1 MSFLRKNKDDL
12 RTDIYD
18 DENNFDNEYE
28 NDFDDDIDNELDNE
42 NEIETFRK
50 KKELSRKER
59 KREKKREKLAKGFA
73 DPELAAR
80 LREYGENY
88 GLEEDPYL
96 EGLSNAIE
104 EGKNLSVWASND
116 VMTLMPHPDVESI
129 EGPIYSAMVLVRNVL
144 VFVPVALT
152 WLAVGKA
159 TTAFSAYTAQSAA
172 TSIVNFLQFWQN
184 GYGLLSKTWTL
195 SHVAQLDF
203 YVIGTVIVLTF
214 VTPFMNRSAV
224 KKASRFE
231 QDALRE
237 RLALVIE
244 VESFLF
250 DKRRLTPLTIDSALA
265 QSFERVVDA
274 THNLMVAS
282 KRIEAGLKA
291 LPRMIEELRES
302 QRTAIEDEDEFRQL
316 KPITQVIDDEDL
328 DEEQTPQG
336 SDPFDRFD
344 QFEELPPLEVEF
356 GDRDTDG
363 VAQAADTLDEISRR
377 VDVIVQS
384 LPQRAHARK
393 ELKKVEVEIGNTR
406 ADLEILQAK
415 LKKRQK
421 KALKQTDW
429 KAEKREAERNKAM
442 GRPRTLGNGAPRF
455 IEGE

>member
-18 DENNFDNEYE
+18 DENNFNNEYE
-28 NDFDDDIDNELDNE
+28 NNFDDDFENE

-59 KREKKREKLAKGFA
+59 KKEKKREKAARGFA

-328 DEEQTPQG
+328 DEEQTPQD

>member
-28 NDFDDDIDNELDNE
+28 NNFDDDFDDE

-195 SHVAQLDF
+195 SNVAQLDF

>member
-1 MSFLRKNKDDL
+1 MDL
-12 RTDIYD
+12 YD
-18 DENNFDNEYE
+18 DENDFDNEYE

-42 NEIETFRK
+42 NGIETFRK

-59 KREKKREKLAKGFA
+59 KREKKREKAARGFA
-73 DPELAAR
+73 DPDLAAR

-104 EGKNLSVWASND
+104 DGKNLSVWASND
-116 VMTLMPHPDVESI
+116 VMTLLPHPDVDSV
-129 EGPIYSAMVLVRNVL
+129 EGPVYSAMVLVRNVL

-159 TTAFSAYTAQSAA
+159 TTAFSAYTAQSSA

-184 GYGLLSKTWTL
+184 GYGLLSPTWTL

-203 YVIGTVIVLTF
+203 YVIGTVIFLTF

-291 LPRMIEELRES
+291 LPRMIDELREA
-302 QRTAIEDEDEFRQL
+302 QRSSIEDEDEFRQL

-328 DEEQTPQG
+328 DEEQTPQD

-344 QFEELPPLEVEF
+344 QFEQIPLSPIEVEF
-356 GDRDTDG
+356 GDRDSNG
-363 VAQAADTLDEISRR
+363 VEQAAVTLDDISKR
-377 VDVIVQS
+377 VDIIVQS
-384 LPQRAHARK
+384 LPRRAHARK

-429 KAEKREAERNKAM
+429 KAEKREAERNKAL
-442 GRPRTLGNGAPRF
+442 GRPKTLGNGTPRF

>member
-1 MSFLRKNKDDL
+1 MDL
-12 RTDIYD
+12 YD
-18 DENNFDNEYE
+18 DENDFDNEYE

>member
-28 NDFDDDIDNELDNE
+28 NNFDDDFENE

-59 KREKKREKLAKGFA
+59 KKEKKREKAARGFA

-104 EGKNLSVWASND
+104 DGKNLSVWASND
-116 VMTLMPHPDVESI
+116 VMTLLPHPDVDSV
-129 EGPIYSAMVLVRNVL
+129 EGPVYSAMVLVRNVL

-159 TTAFSAYTAQSAA
+159 TTAFSAYTAQSSA

-184 GYGLLSKTWTL
+184 GYGLLSPTWTL

-203 YVIGTVIVLTF
+203 YVIGTVIFLTF

-291 LPRMIEELRES
+291 LPRMIDELREA
-302 QRTAIEDEDEFRQL
+302 QRPSIEDEDEFRQL

-328 DEEQTPQG
+328 DEEQTPQD

-344 QFEELPPLEVEF
+344 QFEQIPLAPIEVEF
-356 GDRDTDG
+356 GDRDSNG
-363 VAQAADTLDEISRR
+363 VEQAAVTLDDISKR
-377 VDVIVQS
+377 VDIIVQS
-384 LPQRAHARK
+384 LPRRAHARK

-429 KAEKREAERNKAM
+429 KAEKREAERNKAL
-442 GRPRTLGNGAPRF
+442 GRPKTLGNGTPRF

>member
-12 RTDIYD
+12 RVDFYD
-18 DENNFDNEYE
+18 DAYE
-28 NDFDDDIDNELDNE
+28 DQNE

-50 KKELSRKER
+50 KKDLSRKER
-59 KREKKREKLAKGFA
+59 KKEKEREKIAKGYA

-116 VMTLMPHPDVESI
+116 VMNLMPHPDVESV

-159 TTAFSAYTAQSAA
+159 TTAFSAYTAESSA

-195 SHVAQLDF
+195 SHIAQLDF

-214 VTPFMNRSAV
+214 ITPFMNRSAV
-224 KKASRFE
+224 SKASRFE

-237 RLALVIE
+237 RLSLVIE

-250 DKRRLTPLTIDSALA
+250 DKRRLTPLTIDSALS

-302 QRTAIEDEDEFRQL
+302 QRPSLEDEDDFRPL
-316 KPITQVIDDEDL
+316 KPLSQTIAE
-328 DEEQTPQG
+328 DEEEDQE
-336 SDPFDRFD
+336 SDPFDRFETD
-344 QFEELPPLEVEF
+344 LKVPSEVEF
-356 GDRDTDG
+356 SDRDSDG
-363 VAQAADTLDEISRR
+363 VDQAADTLDDISKR
-377 VDVIVQS
+377 VDIIVQS

-393 ELKKVEVEIGNTR
+393 ELKKVEVQIANTR
-406 ADLEILQAK
+406 ADLELLQAK

-421 KALKQTDW
+421 KAMKQPDW
-429 KAEKREAERNKAM
+429 KAEKREAERNKAL
-442 GRPRTLGNGAPRF
+442 GRTRALSSNTPRF

>member
-12 RTDIYD
+12 RADIYED
-18 DENNFDNEYE
+18 DNEFDNDFE
-28 NDFDDDIDNELDNE
+28 NEFEDDDLDSE

-59 KREKKREKLAKGFA
+59 KKEKKREKTLKGFS
-73 DPELAAR
+73 DPELASR

-104 EGKNLSVWASND
+104 DGKNLAVWASND

-159 TTAFSAYTAQSAA
+159 TTAFSTYTAQSAA

-195 SHVAQLDF
+195 SHIAQLDF

-237 RLALVIE
+237 RLSLVIE

-302 QRTAIEDEDEFRQL
+302 QRTAIEDEDEYRQL
-316 KPITQVIDDEDL
+316 KPITQEIGEEDL
-328 DEEQTPQG
+328 DEVEAPQS

-344 QFEELPPLEVEF
+344 QSEENPPLEVEF

-377 VDVIVQS
+377 VDIIVQS

-393 ELKKVEVEIGNTR
+393 ELKKVEAEIGNTR
-406 ADLEILQAK
+406 ADLELLQEK

-429 KAEKREAERNKAM
+429 KAEKREAERSKAL
-442 GRPRTLGNGAPRF
+442 GRPRTLGNSAPRF

>member
-18 DENNFDNEYE
+18 DENSFDNEYE
-28 NDFDDDIDNELDNE
+28 NNFDDDFENE

-59 KREKKREKLAKGFA
+59 KKEKKREKAARGFA

>member
-1 MSFLRKNKDDL
+1 MDL
-12 RTDIYD
+12 YD
-18 DENNFDNEYE
+18 DENDFDNEYE

-42 NEIETFRK
+42 NGIETFRK

-59 KREKKREKLAKGFA
+59 KREKKREKAARGFA
-73 DPELAAR
+73 DPDLAAR

-104 EGKNLSVWASND
+104 DGKNLSVWASND
-116 VMTLMPHPDVESI
+116 VMTLLPHPDVDSV
-129 EGPIYSAMVLVRNVL
+129 EGPVYSAMVLVRNVL

-159 TTAFSAYTAQSAA
+159 TTAFSAYTAQSSA

-184 GYGLLSKTWTL
+184 GYGLLSPTWTL

-203 YVIGTVIVLTF
+203 YVIGTVIFLTF

-291 LPRMIEELRES
+291 LPRMIDELREA
-302 QRTAIEDEDEFRQL
+302 QRSSIEDEDEFRQL

-328 DEEQTPQG
+328 DEEQTPQD

-344 QFEELPPLEVEF
+344 QFEQIPLAPIEVEF
-356 GDRDTDG
+356 GDRDSNG
-363 VAQAADTLDEISRR
+363 VEQAAVTLDDISKR
-377 VDVIVQS
+377 VDIIVQS
-384 LPQRAHARK
+384 LPRRAHARK

-429 KAEKREAERNKAM
+429 KAEKREAERNKAL
-442 GRPRTLGNGAPRF
+442 GRPKTLGNGTPRF

>member
-1 MSFLRKNKDDL
+1 MDL
-12 RTDIYD
+12 YD
-18 DENNFDNEYE
+18 DENDFDNEYE

-42 NEIETFRK
+42 NGIETFRK

-59 KREKKREKLAKGFA
+59 KREKKREKAARGFA
-73 DPELAAR
+73 DPDLAAR

-104 EGKNLSVWASND
+104 DGKNLSVWASND
-116 VMTLMPHPDVESI
+116 VMTLLPHPDVDSV
-129 EGPIYSAMVLVRNVL
+129 EGPVYSAMVLVRNVL

-159 TTAFSAYTAQSAA
+159 TTAFSAYTAQSSA

-184 GYGLLSKTWTL
+184 GYGLLSPTWTL

-203 YVIGTVIVLTF
+203 YVIGTVIFLTF

-291 LPRMIEELRES
+291 LPRMIDELREA
-302 QRTAIEDEDEFRQL
+302 QRPSIEDEDEFRQL

-328 DEEQTPQG
+328 DEEQTPQD

-344 QFEELPPLEVEF
+344 QFEQIPLAPIEVEF
-356 GDRDTDG
+356 GDRDSNG
-363 VAQAADTLDEISRR
+363 VEQAAVTLDDISKR
-377 VDVIVQS
+377 VDIIVQS
-384 LPQRAHARK
+384 LPRRAHARK

-429 KAEKREAERNKAM
+429 KAEKREAERNKAL
-442 GRPRTLGNGAPRF
+442 GRPKTLGNGTPRF

>member
-12 RTDIYD
+12 RVDFYD
-18 DENNFDNEYE
+18 DEDEFE
-28 NDFDDDIDNELDNE
+28 NDIEDG

-50 KKELSRKER
+50 KKDLSRKER
-59 KREKKREKLAKGFA
+59 KKEKEREKIAKGFA
-73 DPELAAR
+73 DPELASR

-88 GLEEDPYL
+88 GLEDDPYL
-96 EGLSNAIE
+96 EGLGNAIE

-116 VMTLMPHPDVESI
+116 VMDLMPHPDVESV

-159 TTAFSAYTAQSAA
+159 TTAFSAYTAQSSA

-184 GYGLLSKTWTL
+184 GYGLLSPTWTL
-195 SHVAQLDF
+195 SHIAQLDF

-214 VTPFMNRSAV
+214 ITPFMNRSAV
-224 KKASRFE
+224 RKAARFE

-291 LPRMIEELRES
+291 LPRMIEDLRES
-302 QRTAIEDEDEFRQL
+302 QRPSIEDEDEYRPL
-316 KPITQVIDDEDL
+316 KPITHAPAA
-328 DEEQTPQG
+328 DEEDEVPLVMDQVDELDQMD
-336 SDPFDRFD
+336 SLDHIQLDPVIPA
-344 QFEELPPLEVEF
+344 EIEF
-356 GDRDTDG
+356 GERDSNG
-363 VAQAADTLDEISRR
+363 VDQATESLDEISKR
-377 VDVIVQS
+377 VEVIVAS
-384 LPQRAHARK
+384 LPRRAHARK
-393 ELKKVEVEIGNTR
+393 ELKKVEAQIGNTR

-421 KALKQTDW
+421 KVMKQTDW
-429 KAEKREAERNKAM
+429 KAQKREAERSKAQ
-442 GRPRTLGNGAPRF
+442 GRPRPLGNGAPRF

>member
-18 DENNFDNEYE
+18 DENSFDNEYE
-28 NDFDDDIDNELDNE
+28 NNFDDDFENE

-59 KREKKREKLAKGFA
+59 KKEKKREKAARGFA

-104 EGKNLSVWASND
+104 DGKNLSVWASND
-116 VMTLMPHPDVESI
+116 VMTLLPHPDVESI

-328 DEEQTPQG
+328 DEEQTPQD